1 MLEQQLINGL
11 MLGAS
16 YAMVAIGY
24 TLIFGVLRLLH
35 FAHGEVFMLG
45 AFFGLQIVIYMT
57 GVEVVAA
64 AIMAIESFLDV
75 KGILLFFAIFGA
87 MIGTGIIGALV
98 VFVAVRPVDNK
109 FPLAPLISTIGVTIL
124 IQNVTIMVF
133 GGTLRSFPASI
144 EPVRYQI
151 GDLTI
156 DSVQIFIL
164 VTAFALMGSM
174 WYLIEKTRI
183 GRAIRATSESH
194 ETAALLGVNVNF
206 IVLFV
211 FILASCLAGVA
222 GVLDGVKNSN
232 VSPFMGLEVAV
243 KALVCMLLGGLG
255 NIVGALVAGFL
266 LGTVEIL
273 SSAYLGSGLRDFLT
287 FSILI
292 TILLFKP
299 TGLFGTRVVRD

>member
-1 MLEQQLINGL
+1 

-45 AFFGLQIVIYMT
+45 AFFGLHIVLAFT
-57 GVEVVAA
+57 GAN
-64 AIMAIESFLDV
+64 I
-75 KGILLFFAIFGA
+75 FFAIAGA

-98 VFVAVRPVDNK
+98 VYIAVRPVSNK
-109 FPLAPLISTIGVTIL
+109 YPLAPLISTIGVTIL
-124 IQNVTIMVF
+124 IQNLAIMVF
-133 GGTLRSFPASI
+133 GGTLRSFPESI
-144 EPVRYQI
+144 DPVNYHV
-151 GDLTI
+151 GGLTI
-156 DSVQIFIL
+156 SSVNIFIL
-164 VTAFALMGSM
+164 VVAFALMISM
-174 WYLIEKTRI
+174 WFLIEKTKI
-183 GRAIRATSESH
+183 GRAIRATAESH
-194 ETAALLGVNVNF
+194 EIASLLGVNVNF

-211 FILASCLAGVA
+211 FVLASALAGAA

-232 VSPFMGLEVAV
+232 ISPFMGLEVAV

-255 NIVGALVAGFL
+255 NIFGALVAGFM
-266 LGTVEIL
+266 LGTIEIL

-287 FSILI
+287 FVILI
-292 TILLFKP
+292 TILLFRP

>member
-1 MLEQQLINGL
+1 MLEQQIINGL

-45 AFFGLQIVIYMT
+45 AFFGLHIVLAFAGANIY
-57 GVEVVAA
+57 
-64 AIMAIESFLDV
+64 
-75 KGILLFFAIFGA
+75 FAIAGA
-87 MIGTGIIGALV
+87 MIGTGIVGALIV
-98 VFVAVRPVDNK
+98 LVAVRPVDNK
-109 FPLAPLISTIGVTIL
+109 YPLAPLISTIGVTIV
-124 IQNVTIMVF
+124 IQNLAITLF
-133 GGTLRSFPASI
+133 GGSLVSFPARI
-144 EPVRYQI
+144 NPELYHI

-156 DSVQIFIL
+156 SSVQIFIL
-164 VTAFALMGSM
+164 VVALVLMFSM
-174 WYLIEKTRI
+174 WYLIEKTKI

-194 ETAALLGVNVNF
+194 EIASLLGVNVNF

-211 FILASCLAGVA
+211 FVLASCLAGAA

-255 NIVGALVAGFL
+255 NIFGALVAGFL

-287 FSILI
+287 FVILI
-292 TILLFKP
+292 TILLFRP

>member
-1 MLEQQLINGL
+1 MLEQQIINGL

-45 AFFGLQIVIYMT
+45 AFFGLHIVLAFAGANIY
-57 GVEVVAA
+57 
-64 AIMAIESFLDV
+64 
-75 KGILLFFAIFGA
+75 FAIAGA
-87 MIGTGIIGALV
+87 MIGTGIIGALIV
-98 VFVAVRPVDNK
+98 LVAVRPVDNK
-109 FPLAPLISTIGVTIL
+109 YPLAPLISTIGVTIV
-124 IQNVTIMVF
+124 IQNLAITIF
-133 GGTLRSFPASI
+133 GGSLVSFPARI
-144 EPVRYQI
+144 NPELYQI

-156 DSVQIFIL
+156 SSVQIFIL
-164 VTAFALMGSM
+164 VVALVLMFSM
-174 WYLIEKTRI
+174 WYLIEKTKI

-194 ETAALLGVNVNF
+194 EIASLLGVNVNF

-211 FILASCLAGVA
+211 FVLASCLAGAA

-255 NIVGALVAGFL
+255 NIFGALVAGFL

-287 FSILI
+287 FVILI
-292 TILLFKP
+292 TILLFRP

>member
-1 MLEQQLINGL
+1 VLEQQIINGL

-45 AFFGLQIVIYMT
+45 AFFGLHIVLAFAGANIY
-57 GVEVVAA
+57 
-64 AIMAIESFLDV
+64 
-75 KGILLFFAIFGA
+75 FAIAGA
-87 MIGTGIIGALV
+87 MIGTGIIGALIV
-98 VFVAVRPVDNK
+98 LVAVRPVDNK
-109 FPLAPLISTIGVTIL
+109 YPLAPLISTIGVTIV
-124 IQNVTIMVF
+124 IQNLAITIF
-133 GGTLRSFPASI
+133 GGSLVSFPARI
-144 EPVRYQI
+144 NPELYQI

-156 DSVQIFIL
+156 SSVQIFIL
-164 VTAFALMGSM
+164 VVALVLMFSM
-174 WYLIEKTRI
+174 WYLIEKTKI

-194 ETAALLGVNVNF
+194 EIASLLGVNVNF

-211 FILASCLAGVA
+211 FVLASCLAGAA

-255 NIVGALVAGFL
+255 NIFGALVAGFL

-287 FSILI
+287 FVILI
-292 TILLFKP
+292 TILLFRP

>member
-1 MLEQQLINGL
+1 MLEQQLVNGL

-45 AFFGLQIVIYMT
+45 AFFGLHIVLAFT
-57 GVEVVAA
+57 GAN
-64 AIMAIESFLDV
+64 I
-75 KGILLFFAIFGA
+75 FFAIAGA
-87 MIGTGIIGALV
+87 MIGTGIIGALTV
-98 VFVAVRPVDNK
+98 YIAVRPISPK
-109 FPLAPLISTIGVTIL
+109 YPLAPLISTIGVTIL
-124 IQNVTIMVF
+124 IQNIAIMVF
-133 GGTLRSFPASI
+133 GGTLRSFPESI
-144 EPVRYQI
+144 DPVNYHI
-151 GDLTI
+151 GGLTI
-156 DSVQIFIL
+156 SSVNIFIL
-164 VTAFALMGSM
+164 VVAVALMVSM
-174 WYLIEKTRI
+174 WFLIEKTKI

-206 IVLFV
+206 VVFV
-211 FILASCLAGVA
+211 LASCLAGAA

-266 LGTVEIL
+266 LGTIEIL

-287 FSILI
+287 FVILI
-292 TILLFKP
+292 TILLFRP